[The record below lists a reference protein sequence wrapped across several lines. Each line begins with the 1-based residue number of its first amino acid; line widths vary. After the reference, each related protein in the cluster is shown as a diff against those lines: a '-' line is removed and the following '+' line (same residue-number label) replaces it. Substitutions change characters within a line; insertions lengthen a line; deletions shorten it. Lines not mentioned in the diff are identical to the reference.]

1 MQNEEVDSLFR
12 NPAGP
17 LWFRAPR
24 RCDAREHPV
33 VSSTPVMR
41 RVPSPDTV
49 EAVARDLHALTN
61 YCVDA
66 LRPDA
71 GPLVLAQIRMYA
83 RPLTASGFGSMTTR
97 HHVHELLKRAAILCS
112 PRRWT
117 YLGAAYHEQRVQ
129 ETLVGLQRSFDRDR
143 ISAANRRAL
152 DTHRRGPATQR
163 ATEHATSRSLER

>member
-1 MQNEEVDSLFR
+1 
-12 NPAGP
+12 
-17 LWFRAPR
+17 
-24 RCDAREHPV
+24 
-33 VSSTPVMR
+33 MR